1 MTERTDK
8 SAFVLHE
15 GKLLRKG
22 YTTGTCA
29 AAAAKAATIGLLAAA
44 FPERVAVDTAEG
56 ELLLPLA
63 SSDLEGE
70 AATCCVQK
78 DAGDD
83 PDVTDGILV
92 CARVRLDGSDTIAV
106 SGGPG
111 VGRVTK
117 PGLRV
122 PVGEAAINPAPRK
135 QITAA
140 VREVLPPGRG
150 AQVEIS
156 VPKGEV
162 VAQRTFNPRLGIVG
176 GISILGTTGIVTPMS
191 EEAYRESLALRLNLL
206 AAQGVDSCAFT
217 FGEYGK
223 DLAATLRLDS
233 ERCVATSN
241 FVGYMLDHAV
251 AKGFR
256 HILLIGHLGK
266 IVKVAAG
273 IWQTHNRQA
282 DGRMETLT
290 AFAGLE
296 GGEPAL
302 LCEIFGCVTTS
313 AVVEILDRAGL
324 AAVYQRVADAIHL
337 RAWQRV
343 GESAAVE
350 AIVYTDDNRILAQTA
365 GAASLVDQ
373 LRRQ

>member
-1 MTERTDK
+1 MTEQAGK

-29 AAAAKAATIGLLAAA
+29 AAAAKAAVLGLLAARC
-44 FPERVAVDTAEG
+44 PEQVAVDTAEG
-56 ELLLPLA
+56 ELLLPVVSA
-63 SSDLEGE
+63 RLEG
-70 AATCCVQK
+70 AQAVCCVRK

-92 CARVRLDGSDTIAV
+92 CASVQLNA
-106 SGGPG
+106 SGTVVVTGGTG

-122 PVGEAAINPAPRK
+122 PVGHAAINPAPLQ
-135 QITAA
+135 QITSA
-140 VREVLPPGRG
+140 VRRVLPDGSG
-150 AQVEIS
+150 AEVEIS
-156 VPKGEV
+156 VPEGEA

-191 EEAYRESLALRLNLL
+191 EEAYRESLALRLDQL
-206 AAQGVDSCAFT
+206 AALGVDGCAFT

-223 DLAATLRLDS
+223 DLAATLGLDS
-233 ERCVATSN
+233 DRCVTTSN

-251 AKGFR
+251 ARGFR
-256 HILLIGHLGK
+256 RILLIGHLGK
-266 IVKVAAG
+266 IIKLAAG

-302 LCEIFGCVTTS
+302 LREIFTCVTTS
-313 AVVEILDRAGL
+313 AVVDILDGAGL
-324 AAVYQRVADAIHL
+324 GSVYQRVANAIQT
-337 RAWQRV
+337 RAWQRA
-343 GESAAVE
+343 GEGVTVE
-350 AIVYTDDNRILAQTA
+350 AIVYTDGNRILAETA
-365 GAASLVDQ
+365 GAADLADQ
-373 LRRQ
+373 LRR